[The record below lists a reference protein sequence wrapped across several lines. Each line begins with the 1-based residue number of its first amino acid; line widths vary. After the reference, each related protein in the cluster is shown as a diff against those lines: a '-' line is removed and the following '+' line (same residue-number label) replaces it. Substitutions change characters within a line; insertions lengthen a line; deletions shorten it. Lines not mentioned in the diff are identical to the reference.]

1 MEALKKIAGI
11 YMVLVAIAVGVQFVI
26 SPFVDNAEANYP
38 IWSVLNW
45 FMTPCVVFALISS
58 FSDQRTFLNSGDLE
72 NTVQY
77 IRVKAML
84 YSSGMLTLMYLWNW
98 LADFYNSDITVMWG
112 FIDPLF
118 VMVCGTI
125 GVRLAVNSNSAS

>member
-1 MEALKKIAGI
+1 
-11 YMVLVAIAVGVQFVI
+11 MVLVAIAVGAQFVI
-26 SPFVDNAEANYP
+26 SPFVDNAEASYP

-45 FMTPCVVFALISS
+45 LMTPCVVFALISS
-58 FSDQRTFLNSGDLE
+58 FRDQRTFLNSGDLE

-98 LADFYNSDITVMWG
+98 LANFYGKDIPLMWV

-125 GVRLAVNSNSAS
+125 GVRLAVNNDPAS